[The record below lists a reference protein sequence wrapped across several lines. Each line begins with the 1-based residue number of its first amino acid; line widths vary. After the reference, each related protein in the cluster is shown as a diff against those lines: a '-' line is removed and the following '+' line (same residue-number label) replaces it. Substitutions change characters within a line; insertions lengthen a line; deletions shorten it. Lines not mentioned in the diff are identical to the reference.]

1 MKKIFSVL
9 LIGSLSLS
17 TMLFTACID
26 EVEPTDGATQE
37 QIDKS
42 ISAKAASL
50 WSSAAF
56 ENKYEV
62 ATTEHFDWGLGSIMH
77 IRDVM
82 TEDLA
87 VAASNYDHYSRWGRN
102 QYLGKDYVYA
112 GFPWIFYNKWVQTAN
127 KTIASM
133 DEATASEVE
142 KGYIG
147 AAYAFR
153 ALIYLDMARMYEYLP
168 CKATSNINTDGNDVL
183 GLTVPIVTEKTT
195 EEEAKNNPRASHN
208 RMFKFILSDLDKA
221 EELIPNLTINN
232 PVIPNLAVVYGLK
245 ARLYLWN
252 ASYQEELGG
261 KETKARGAG
270 VEEPLDSE
278 TGEEVEMTPDEL
290 DPMKQ
295 YAQAQHYAHIA
306 INDGVYSPVTKDE
319 WFNITTGFNT
329 PTSAWMLSSQQ
340 VKENDVVQ
348 SGILNWTSWMC
359 NETSYGYAGAGAAS
373 MVGKAFYERI
383 FNSDWRK
390 LSWVAPEGSKLRKQN
405 TFVDPIFEGMDEY
418 YSLKFRP
425 GMGNFTDYQV
435 GSATAYP
442 LMRVEE
448 MYFIEAEAAAHQDA
462 AAGKALLEDFMREYR
477 YDSYACM
484 ADDVDGVVEEIVFQ
498 KRVELWGE
506 GQSFFDIK
514 RLNYSV
520 TRKYDESN
528 FADLA
533 QINTTGRPAWMNFV
547 IVRTEEANNKGVKGW
562 NNPDPSDKEK

>member
-1 MKKIFSVL
+1 MKKIFNVL

-17 TMLFTACID
+17 AMLFTACIQ

-37 QIDKS
+37 QIDNS

-50 WSSAAF
+50 WGTPAF
-56 ENKYEV
+56 ENVYEIS
-62 ATTEHFDWGLGSIMH
+62 TTQHFDWGLGSIMH
-77 IRDVM
+77 IRDVL

-87 VAASNYDHYSRWGRN
+87 VANSNYDHYTRWARN
-102 QYLGKDYVYA
+102 QYLGKDYVFA
-112 GFPWIFYNKWVQTAN
+112 GFPWVFYNKWVQTAN
-127 KTIASM
+127 KTIGGIPES
-133 DEATASEVE
+133 ATDVE
-142 KGYIG
+142 KGYLG

-168 CKATSNINTDGNDVL
+168 CKATSNVNVDGNDVL

-208 RMFKFILSDLDKA
+208 EMFKFIQSDLEKA
-221 EELIPNLTINN
+221 EELIPNLTINDPIIPDL
-232 PVIPNLAVVYGLK
+232 PVVHGLM

-252 ASYQEELGG
+252 ASYQEELGS
-261 KETKARGAG
+261 KEVKSREPEM
-270 VEEPLDSE
+270 EEALDA
-278 TGEEVEMTPDEL
+278 EVAMTEDEL

-295 YAQAQHYAHIA
+295 YAQAEKYAKMA
-306 INDGVYSPVTKDE
+306 IDEGGYKVTNKDE

-329 PTSAWMLSSQQ
+329 PTNAWMLSSQC

-359 NETSYGYAGAGAAS
+359 NETAYGYAGAGAGS

-390 LSWVAPEGSKLRKQN
+390 LSWVAPEDSKLRKQN
-405 TFVDPIFEGMDEY
+405 TFVDPQFEELDEY
-418 YSLKFRP
+418 MSLKFRP
-425 GMGNFTDYQV
+425 GMGNFNDYQV

-448 MYFIEAEAAAHQDA
+448 MYFIEAEAAAHQDPEK
-462 AAGKALLEDFMREYR
+462 GKAILEDFMREYR
-477 YDSYACM
+477 YDSYACL
-484 ADDVDGVVEEIVFQ
+484 ASDVEGVVEEIVFQ

-506 GQSFFDIK
+506 GQAYFDVK

-520 TRKYDESN
+520 TRKYDDSN
-528 FADLA
+528 FAPLA
-533 QINTTGRPAWMNFV
+533 QMNTTGRPAWMNFV

-562 NNPDPSDKEK
+562 NNPDPSGKEQ